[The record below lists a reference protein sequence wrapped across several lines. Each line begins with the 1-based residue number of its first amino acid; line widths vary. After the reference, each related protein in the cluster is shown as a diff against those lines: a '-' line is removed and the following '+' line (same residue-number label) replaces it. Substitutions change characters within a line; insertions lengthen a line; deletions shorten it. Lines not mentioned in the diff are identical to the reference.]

1 SGGLASGAL
10 NLPRKLFGMARNIQ
24 DGGSC
29 TILATILVDT
39 GSRMDEVIFQ
49 EFKGTGNCEIVL
61 DRDLA
66 EERIFPA
73 LNITESGTRREELLR
88 PVAEVEKINSI
99 RRTIIPLEKNKAVSQ
114 LIQMIENSPSNLEL
128 LASR

>member
-1 SGGLASGAL
+1 
-10 NLPRKLFGMARNIQ
+10 MARNIQ